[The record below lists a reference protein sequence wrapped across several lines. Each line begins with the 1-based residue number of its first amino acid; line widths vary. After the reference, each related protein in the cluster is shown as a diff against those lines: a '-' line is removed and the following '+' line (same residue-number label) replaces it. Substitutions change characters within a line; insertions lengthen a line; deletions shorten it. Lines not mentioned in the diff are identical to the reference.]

1 MLRIYAGVQPNNA
14 ERHYYFDTLEEYKA
28 ALSSHLV
35 KSETLDNYRIN
46 GNVARLKIDGVSIT
60 EASAF
65 SITYLIDET
74 TNHYRCYNVINA
86 VIQSGF
92 VILNLSVDLWA
103 SYLPMASLSHINV
116 MRSNRRLG
124 VGVLDEINATSG
136 NRERSFAA
144 TIGTSGEGNEYMDIS
159 RVNIVFALK
168 YNIQQNNA
176 GSVSRVGLFAF
187 NLLTLKRALYD
198 ANKQGGDDPTPAQL
212 QNNFN
217 WSIVNPVQ
225 FAIDVV
231 SGIYGVEGANMWG
244 ISGTLNAAVLGAWL
258 TDNIVVT
265 SQSNLTIKTKA
276 NWQNFNDVTLTPLEV
291 INVITQ
297 KTLSFSND
305 FNKQFYVGTLQNGL
319 KLQRRDAVTNSL
331 IFSTIPSN
339 DKLTFII
346 SDGDNQLDVT
356 AAFSVVVGM
365 TDGDVTAERQVIDV
379 IQNSVKAIGSAIALG
394 KGIASGSGFAT
405 AIGIN
410 SMAGSLAAEIS
421 KSRTSHVGNIV
432 SGGDGLLAY
441 WRLFTGNDMENPEN
455 NLTTP
460 VSNPYVINAF
470 ASIENEGE
478 HARQSGAKYSVTIAA
493 LNNVFDYPLI
503 GSGSST
509 DTFLQAN
516 VCVGGV
522 PTEACDLI
530 RGRLS
535 GGIYLLDVRS
545 ND

>member
-14 ERHYYFDTLEEYKA
+14 DRHYYFNTLEEYKA
-28 ALSSHLV
+28 ALASHLV

-74 TNHYRCYNVINA
+74 ANYYRCYNVIGA

-92 VILNLSVDLWA
+92 VLLRLSVDLWA

-124 VGVLDEINATSG
+124 VGILDEINATSG

-144 TIGTSGEGNEYMDIS
+144 TIGTSGDGNEYMDIS

-198 ANKQGGDDPTPAQL
+198 ANKQGGDSPTPAQL

-244 ISGTLNAAVLGAWL
+244 ISGTLSAAVLGAWL
-258 TDNIVVT
+258 TDNIAVV
-265 SQSNLTIKTKA
+265 SQTNLKIKTKA
-276 NWQNFNDVTLTPLEV
+276 NWLNFNDVTLTPLEV

-297 KTLSFSND
+297 KALSFSNN
-305 FNKQFYVGTLQNGL
+305 FNRQYYVGTLQNGL
-319 KLQRRDAVTNSL
+319 KLQRRNVATNSL

-339 DKLTFII
+339 DKLTLIV
-346 SDGDNQLDVT
+346 SDGDNQLDIT

-365 TDGDVTAERQVIDV
+365 TDGDVTAERQAIDV

-394 KGIASGSGFAT
+394 KGISSGSGFAT

-410 SMAGSLAAEIS
+410 SMAGSLAAEIG
-421 KSRTSHVGNIV
+421 KGRTSQVGNIV

-441 WRLFTGNDMENPEN
+441 WRLFTGSDTENPEN

-470 ASIENEGE
+470 VSIDSEDE

-493 LNNVFDYPLI
+493 LNEVFDYPLL
-503 GSGSST
+503 GSGSTT
-509 DTFLQAN
+509 DTYVQAS

-530 RGRLS
+530 KGRLG

-545 ND
+545 NE

>member
-14 ERHYYFDTLEEYKA
+14 DKHYYFNTLEEYKA

-46 GNVARLKIDGVSIT
+46 GNVARLKIDGELIT

-65 SITYLIDET
+65 SITYLIDEKD
-74 TNHYRCYNVINA
+74 NYYRCYNVNGA

-92 VILNLSVDLWA
+92 VLLRLSVDLWA

-116 MRSNRRLG
+116 MRSNRR
-124 VGVLDEINATSG
+124 VGIGILDEITATSG
-136 NRERSFAA
+136 SRVRSFAA
-144 TIGTSGEGNEYMDIS
+144 TTGTSGDGNEYMDVS

-168 YNIQQNNA
+168 YNIQQNSA

-198 ANKQGGDDPTPAQL
+198 ANKQGGDEPTEAEL
-212 QNNFN
+212 RNNFN

-258 TDNIVVT
+258 TDNLAVV
-265 SQSNLTIKTKA
+265 SQSNLKIKTKA
-276 NWQNFNDVTLTPLEV
+276 NWKNFTDVTLTPLEV

-297 KTLSFSND
+297 KTLSFANN
-305 FNKQFYVGTLQNGL
+305 FNRQFYVGTLQNGL
-319 KLQRRDAVTNSL
+319 KLQRRNVVTNSL
-331 IFSTIPSN
+331 TFSTIPSN
-339 DKLTFII
+339 DKLTFIV

-379 IQNSVKAIGSAIALG
+379 VQNSVKAIGSAIALG

-405 AIGIN
+405 ALGVN
-410 SMAGSLAAEIS
+410 SMAGSLAAEIG
-421 KSRTSHVGNIV
+421 KGRTSHVGNIV

-441 WRLFTGNDMENPEN
+441 WRLFTGNDTEHPEN

-460 VSNPYVINAF
+460 ISNPYVINAF
-470 ASIENEGE
+470 VSIDNESV
-478 HARQSGAKYSVTIAA
+478 HARENGAKYSATLAT

-503 GSGSST
+503 GSGSS
-509 DTFLQAN
+509 DTYLQAS

-530 RGRLS
+530 KGRLS
-535 GGIYLLDVRS
+535 GGIYLVDVRS
-545 ND
+545 NE